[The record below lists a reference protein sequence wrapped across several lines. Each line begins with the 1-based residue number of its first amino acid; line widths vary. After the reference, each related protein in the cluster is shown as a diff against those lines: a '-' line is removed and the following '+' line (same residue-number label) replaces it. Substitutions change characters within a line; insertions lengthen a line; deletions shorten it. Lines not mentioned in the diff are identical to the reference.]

1 MGKNYPTFR
10 SPELSSLVERLKGLE
25 GKIDG
30 EQKTLG
36 DLRASRDAT
45 DEELRNI
52 TYEWLVH
59 YELKVRFDGTRQV
72 ESWNTSY
79 DIVDWKYYGGEY
91 VETEEEAKQD
101 IRDAKREI
109 ASLTGQEVKLR
120 DYGGEMKGTVMDH
133 NIHWAQI
140 TKGRFKGPDEENIV
154 FREKIPDHQ
163 PKGFDD

>member
-36 DLRASRDAT
+36 DLRASRDAK
-45 DEELRNI
+45 DEELRNR

-59 YELKVRFDGTRQV
+59 YELKVKFDGTRQV
-72 ESWNTSY
+72 ESWKMGY
-79 DIVDWKYYGGEY
+79 DIIGWKHYDGEY

-109 ASLTGQEVKLR
+109 ASLTGQEVKIR
-120 DYGGEMKGTVMDH
+120 EYGGEMKGTVMDY